1 MARCKIILIAKKLL
15 GLYNYVVHM
24 YHNVY
29 TYTIYTTLSVCVFLG
44 LPCASFSGPA
54 IITLVLN
61 LCLINFYD
69 SVGSAR
75 RQRL

>member
-24 YHNVY
+24 YHMY
-29 TYTIYTTLSVCVFLG
+29 IYHIYYPICVCVFLG
-44 LPCASFSGPA
+44 LPCVSFSGPA